1 MQGIRLQRAPNF
13 LWIYAGTTGEGGQ
26 VKGVRVLL
34 FKPFKVWSFD
44 ICVQR
49 VFLLHLATV
58 LNFTKL
64 VKKLHWRKNK
74 AKGLKIYTLNHLR
87 CGQIQKFIL
96 LSLKIEFW
104 TSFGKVPTYLD
115 FFLIYTTISSFTSVR
130 SCMHTS
136 VNQPCARLTIL
147 GHLIIFQPSRLCVYP
162 FL

>member
-74 AKGLKIYTLNHLR
+74 AKGLEIHTLNHSR
-87 CGQIQKFIL
+87 CGQIQKN
-96 LSLKIEFW
+96 
-104 TSFGKVPTYLD
+104 
-115 FFLIYTTISSFTSVR
+115 SSKFED
-130 SCMHTS
+130 
-136 VNQPCARLTIL
+136 
-147 GHLIIFQPSRLCVYP
+147 
-162 FL
+162 